1 VQTPFREIYRQN
13 VARVYGQLTR
23 LVGAVP
29 ERDDLSQQVFLRLYH
44 ALPRFRGE
52 SALGTFIYRIVANV
66 ACDHR
71 RRARDVSTLLY
82 MDELPDPRPSPEAQ
96 ARRRQ
101 ELRRVF
107 ELLLRVTPKKRV
119 AFVLVAV
126 EGLSY
131 ENAAASLGVNVP
143 AAKQRVLAARRE
155 LSALLADELG

>member
-1 VQTPFREIYRQN
+1 VRTPFREIYRQN
-13 VARVYGQLTR
+13 ADRVYGQLTR

-29 ERDDLSQQVFLRLYH
+29 ERDDLSQQVFLRLYR

-52 SALGTFIYRIVANV
+52 ATLGTFLYRIVANV

-71 RRARDVSTLLY
+71 RRTRRVLTPCL
-82 MDELPDPRPSPEAQ
+82 DELRDPGPSPEAQ

-101 ELRRVF
+101 DLRRVL
-107 ELLLRVTPKKRV
+107 ELLARVKPKKRI
-119 AFVLVAV
+119 AFVLVAI

-131 ENAAASLGVNVP
+131 EDAAAWLGVNVP

-155 LSALLADELG
+155 LFALLADGLG

>member
-13 VARVYGQLTR
+13 ADRVYGQLTR

-29 ERDDLSQQVFLRLYH
+29 ERDDLSQQVFLRLH
-44 ALPRFRGE
+44 RALPRFRGD
-52 SALGTFIYRIVANV
+52 SALGTFLYRIVANV

-71 RRARDVSTLLY
+71 RRARCVSTLLY
-82 MDELPDPRPSPEAQ
+82 MDELPDPTPSPEAQ

-101 ELRRVF
+101 DLRRVF
-107 ELLLRVTPKKRV
+107 ELLTLVKPKKRI
-119 AFVLVAV
+119 AFVLVAL

-131 ENAAASLGVNVP
+131 EDAAARLGVNVP

-155 LSALLADELG
+155 LSALLSDERG